1 MVAYLIIFI
10 AGLGV
15 SIVLTPLLRSRL
27 LRHGVVDKPDVR
39 KVHTKDIPRLGG
51 LAIYAGF
58 CVAMATAYFRY
69 PSLFEEKE
77 IQMLGLLVA
86 STFIVAIGAI
96 DDVVNI
102 RPWIKLACQVAAA
115 VILMLFNYNIEA
127 IANPFGGN
135 IELGFWS
142 YPFTIVWVIGV
153 INAINLVDGLDGLAS
168 GVGLIIAMTIF
179 LISIYFGKAYA
190 ALLSIGLTGALVGF
204 LRHNFYPAKIFMG
217 DSGSMFIGLVI
228 AALGLVSSQKA
239 AISFA
244 IVVPIIT
251 LGYPIVDTA
260 LAIVRRAKARR
271 SIFVADREHI
281 HHLLMSYGYSHQK
294 TVIVL
299 YIICLFFG
307 IMALLYAFYSHY
319 SNFILGVLFFVT
331 LFIVLFVRILAA
343 IRSTTRSSESEV
355 EEKQDA

>member
-1 MVAYLIIFI
+1 MSL
-10 AGLGV
+10 
-15 SIVLTPLLRSRL
+15 VLTPLIRKRL
-27 LRHGVVDKPDVR
+27 LRHGVVDKPDIR

-51 LAIYAGF
+51 IAIYAGF

-77 IQMLGLLVA
+77 LHMVGLLVA
-86 STFIVAIGAI
+86 TTFIVIIGAI

-102 RPWIKLACQVAAA
+102 RPWVKLICQIGAA

-127 IANPFGGN
+127 VANPFGGN
-135 IELGFWS
+135 FELGYWS
-142 YPFTIVWVIGV
+142 YPLTIIWVIGV

-190 ALLSIGLTGALVGF
+190 ALLSIGLTGSLVGF

-228 AALGLVSSQKA
+228 AALGLVSSQKTA
-239 AISFA
+239 VSFA
-244 IVVPIIT
+244 IVVPLIT

-260 LAIVRRAKARR
+260 LAIFRRAKARR

-281 HHLLMSYGYSHQK
+281 HHVLLSYGYSHQK

-307 IMALLYAFYSHY
+307 IMALLYALYSQY
-319 SNFILGVLFFVT
+319 SNFIIGVLFFVT
-331 LFIVLFVRILAA
+331 LFIVLFVRILVA
-343 IRSTTRSSESEV
+343 IRSTVRDSGSEMTEST
-355 EEKQDA
+355 DAK